1 MNDQIMNDIKRLVD
15 LIRKHDEWRENK
27 TINLIPSENVMSPEV
42 RAFLSAKIAGR
53 YTARDSFY
61 RGTKFIDEIE
71 TLGTEIAKRV
81 FKAKY
86 ADLRMISGH
95 IADLTFISAYV
106 KPKEIIMCIDPKDG
120 GYPGISKE
128 ALPKLLSIKVK
139 YLPFNRNNYTIDVNK
154 SIDHI
159 YKIKPKA
166 IILGSSLILY
176 PHPVK
181 EISSVAK
188 ELGAV
193 VGYDGSHVLGL
204 IAGHVFQDPLRE
216 GAIALFGSTHKT
228 FFGPQGGIILA
239 NEQEP
244 LASIVHP
251 SIVDNAHWN
260 RIAALTM
267 ALLEIEKFGEAYA
280 KQVIKNAKALAKSL
294 VERRMPVRG
303 PKDVYTES
311 HQVLLAPKPY
321 QQNKELALK
330 LEEANIIVDNG
341 IRLGVNEVTR
351 RGMKE
356 SEMDKI
362 AEFIERV
369 FNGEDPKKVAIDVS
383 RLRTEFSD
391 IEYRFKDI
399 IDLNYF
405 IS

>member
-1 MNDQIMNDIKRLVD
+1 ML
-15 LIRKHDEWRENK
+15 
-27 TINLIPSENVMSPEV
+27 
-42 RAFLSAKIAGR
+42 
-53 YTARDSFY
+53 
-61 RGTKFIDEIE
+61 TK
-71 TLGTEIAKRV
+71 V
-81 FKAKY
+81 
-86 ADLRMISGH
+86 
-95 IADLTFISAYV
+95 
-106 KPKEIIMCIDPKDG
+106 
-120 GYPGISKE
+120 
-128 ALPKLLSIKVK
+128 SI
-139 YLPFNRNNYTIDVNK
+139 
-154 SIDHI
+154 
-159 YKIKPKA
+159 

-181 EISSVAK
+181 EISAVAR
-188 ELGAV
+188 ELGIV

-204 IAGHVFQDPLRE
+204 IAGHTFQDPLRE

-239 NEQEP
+239 NEDKP
-244 LASIVHP
+244 FADIVHP

-267 ALLEIEKFGEAYA
+267 ALLEIETFGESYA

-294 VERRMPVRG
+294 VERKMPVKG

-330 LEEANIIVDNG
+330 LEEANIIVNNG

-356 SEMDKI
+356 SEMNTI
-362 AEFIERV
+362 AEFIERI
-369 FNGEDPKKVAIDVS
+369 FKGEDPKKVAIDVI

>member
-1 MNDQIMNDIKRLVD
+1 MNDQVIDDIKKLVT
-15 LIRKHDEWRENK
+15 LIKEHDNWRENK
-27 TINLIPSENVMSPEV
+27 TINLIPSENIVSPEV
-42 RAFLSAKIAGR
+42 RAFLASKIVGR

-71 TLGTEIAKRV
+71 KLGTEIAKRV
-81 FKAKY
+81 FRAKY

-95 IADLTFISAYV
+95 IADFTFISAYV
-106 KPKEIIMCIDPKDG
+106 KPRETIMCIDPKDG
-120 GYPGISKE
+120 GYPGISKN
-128 ALPKLLSIKVK
+128 ALPKILTIRVK
-139 YLPFNRNNYTIDVNK
+139 YLPFNKSDYIVDVSK
-154 SIDHI
+154 SIDLI
-159 YKIKPKA
+159 RQIKPKA

-181 EISSVAK
+181 EISSIAK
-188 ELGAV
+188 EFGGV

-204 IAGHVFQDPLRE
+204 IAGHEFQDPLRE

-239 NEQEP
+239 NEEEP

-267 ALLEIEKFGEAYA
+267 ALLEVEKFGEAYA
-280 KQVIKNAKALAKSL
+280 KQVIKNAKTLARSL
-294 VERRMPVRG
+294 LERKLPIRG
-303 PKDVYTES
+303 PKNIYTES

-321 QQNKELALK
+321 QHNKELALK
-330 LEEANIIVDNG
+330 LERANIIVDNG

-356 SEMDKI
+356 NEMDKI

-369 FNGEDPKKVAIDVS
+369 FNGEDPVKVGQEVS
-383 RLRTEFSD
+383 KLRAEFSD

-399 IDLNYF
+399 IDITSLL
-405 IS
+405 